1 MGEHKTTGKG
11 YLRFRKHDGRLQMEH
26 RIVWEEHYGK
36 IPEGMQIHHIDGDKT
51 NNDIS
56 NLQLLTPLEH
66 SRIHDGCIFK
76 NNTWYKPCK
85 VCGEYKPATTDYWYF
100 SRGWINGQ
108 TCKACYIRK
117 VVKEKQ
123 ERKRRQR
130 IERETAQMTIFDLMG
145 GD

>member
-51 NNDIS
+51 NNNIS
-56 NLQLLTPLEH
+56 NLQLVTTIEH
-66 SRIHDGCIFK
+66 KRLHEGCVVK
-76 NNTWYKPCK
+76 ENVWYKPCK
-85 VCGEYKPATTDYWYF
+85 VCGEYKPITPEYWYF
-100 SRGWINGQ
+100 SRGWINGKI
-108 TCKACYIRK
+108 CKMCYIRK
-117 VVKEKQ
+117 QVKEKQ
-123 ERKRRQR
+123 NRRKER